1 MTRAASRVLFERR
14 VISHETI
21 EAVRHRVSIVSV
33 IGERVRLERRGQSH
47 LGLCPFHKEKTPS
60 FHVNA
65 ERGFYYCFGC
75 QAGGNVI
82 SFIQQLDGLTFP
94 EAVRELAER
103 AGIQVQETGSDAE
116 RKQEAEARRRR
127 DELFLAGAHAA
138 DYFERCLREH
148 PLAGHARAELRKRK
162 LVPEFAPQAAE
173 ALAAF
178 RVGYAPYGWDGLARH
193 LRDLGFNTR
202 AAEAVGLLG
211 ERKTGGGHYD
221 RFRHRLM
228 FAVMDVQGR
237 IIAFS
242 GRALD
247 EPSAEE
253 LARAGLAPPRS
264 AAPKPA
270 EPPAK
275 YYNSPESP
283 IYKKREAV
291 FGLFQARQGIREQ
304 DRCVVVEGN
313 FDVVSL
319 HARGIKNVVAP
330 LGTAFT
336 ADQAAQIKRY
346 SNHVTFLFDGDAA
359 GQRATRAAREP
370 CQKQGILARVAQ
382 PPRGQDPD
390 EMVRTGGREA
400 IDRVLGGSRPLL
412 EFLIDSAL
420 SSGFSTDDAVARA
433 AKIREVSELI
443 AAEEDGAVRAMAE
456 RHADEV
462 AGRLGILVGED
473 VKSFKAI
480 RGAVAGA
487 ARGRPEAGAQPPA
500 PRALPPEQARSPM
513 RVDQIK
519 AQIFGAALE
528 HPALLAEP
536 DVHELLEV
544 ADGELALGIATVR
557 ALLAEGR
564 DLSTAAADAPSF
576 VGRFP
581 EALRPQVSRR
591 LALPEVASRDAA
603 RTVLVDNL
611 WKLRRLHQRRE
622 RASVVEELRKAA
634 ASGDVDAEL
643 SLLSR
648 QLARAKARH
657 GLE

>member
-1 MTRAASRVLFERR
+1 M
-14 VISHETI
+14 ISHETI

-47 LGLCPFHKEKTPS
+47 IGLCPFHKEKTPS

-103 AGIQVQETGSDAE
+103 AGIQVQETGSAAE
-116 RKQEAEARRRR
+116 QKQEAEARRRR
-127 DELFLAGAHAA
+127 EELYLAGSLAA
-138 DYFERCLREH
+138 EYFERCLREH
-148 PLAGHARAELRKRK
+148 PLAGYARAELRRRQ
-162 LVPEFAPQAAE
+162 LLPELAPGAAK

-178 RVGYAPYGWDGLARH
+178 RVGYAPYGWDGLVRH
-193 LRDLGFNTR
+193 LRSHGFNLR

-211 ERKTGGGHYD
+211 ERKTGDGHYD

-228 FAVMDVQGR
+228 FAVLDLQGR

-242 GRALD
+242 GRSLE
-247 EPSAEE
+247 EPSADD
-253 LARAGLAPPRS
+253 LARAGVAPPRS
-264 AAPKPA
+264 AA

-283 IYKKREAV
+283 IYRKRDAV
-291 FGLFQARQGIREQ
+291 FGLFQARQAVREH

-319 HARGIKNVVAP
+319 HARGIEHVVAP

-336 ADQAAQIKRY
+336 PEQAAQIKRY
-346 SNHVTFLFDGDAA
+346 TSNVTFLFDGDGA

-370 CQKQGILARVAQ
+370 CQKQGLLARVAQ
-382 PPRGQDPD
+382 PPRGMDPD
-390 EMVRTGGREA
+390 EMVRQGGRAA
-400 IDRVLGGSRPLL
+400 IDRVLAGSRPLL
-412 EFLIDSAL
+412 EYLIDTAL
-420 SSGFSTDDAVARA
+420 QTGFAADDAVARA
-433 AKIREVSELI
+433 AKVREVGELI
-443 AAEEDGAVRAMAE
+443 AAEEDPAVRAMAE
-456 RHADEV
+456 RYADEV

-473 VKSFKAI
+473 VKSFRAV
-480 RGAVAGA
+480 RAAVAGA
-487 ARGRPEAGAQPPA
+487 ARGRLASVPAA
-500 PRALPPEQARSPM
+500 PRAAPPEQARSPV

-519 AQIFGAALE
+519 LQIFGAALE
-528 HPALLAEP
+528 HPVLLGEP
-536 DVHELLEV
+536 EVIELLEV
-544 ADGELALGIATVR
+544 TEGDLALGLATI
-557 ALLAEGR
+557 GR
-564 DLSTAAADAPSF
+564 LQARGGDLSTAAADPASF
-576 VGRFP
+576 VAQFP
-581 EALRPQVSRR
+581 ESLRAQVSKR
-591 LALPEVASRDAA
+591 LAVSELASREAA
-603 RTVLVDNL
+603 RGVLIDNL
-611 WKLRRLHQRRE
+611 WKLRRLRQRRE
-622 RASVVEELRKAA
+622 RASVVEELRRAA
-634 ASGDVDAEL
+634 ATGDVDTEL
-643 SLLSR
+643 SLLQQ

>member
-1 MTRAASRVLFERR
+1 

-33 IGERVRLERRGQSH
+33 IGERVRLEKRGQSH
-47 LGLCPFHKEKTPS
+47 IGLCPFHKEKTPS

-65 ERGFYYCFGC
+65 DRGFFYCFGC

-82 SFIQQLDGLTFP
+82 GFIQQLDGLTFP

-103 AGIQVQETGSDAE
+103 AGIQVEENGSVAE
-116 RKQEAEARRRR
+116 QRQEAEARRRR
-127 DELFLAGAHAA
+127 DELFLAGSLAA
-138 DYFERCLREH
+138 DYFERCMREH
-148 PLAGHARAELRKRK
+148 PLAGYARAELQKRK
-162 LVPEFAPQAAE
+162 LAPEFAPSAAE

-178 RVGYAPYGWDGLARH
+178 RVGYAPYGWDGLGRH
-193 LRDLGFNTR
+193 LRELGFNLR

-211 ERKTGGGHYD
+211 ERKSGEGHYD

-228 FAVMDVQGR
+228 FAVMDLQGR

-242 GRALD
+242 GRSLD
-247 EPSAEE
+247 EPSPED
-253 LARAGLAPPRS
+253 LSRAGLPPPRS
-264 AAPKPA
+264 APA

-283 IYKKREAV
+283 IYRKREAV
-291 FGLFQARQGIREQ
+291 FGLFQARQAVREH

-336 ADQAAQIKRY
+336 AEQAAQIKRY
-346 SNHVTFLFDGDAA
+346 TSNVTFLFDGDAA

-370 CQKQGILARVAQ
+370 CQKHGLLARVAQ
-382 PPRGQDPD
+382 PPRGMDPD
-390 EMVRTGGREA
+390 DMVRSGGREA
-400 IDRVLGGSRPLL
+400 IDRVVVGSRPLL
-412 EFLIDSAL
+412 EFLIDTAL
-420 SSGFSTDDAVARA
+420 SSGFSTDDSVARA
-433 AKIREVSELI
+433 AKIREVGELI
-443 AAEEDGAVRAMAE
+443 ATEEDPAVRAMAE
-456 RHADEV
+456 RHADDV

-473 VKSFKAI
+473 IRSFRAI
-480 RGAVAGA
+480 RGAVLGA
-487 ARGRPEAGAQPPA
+487 ARARPDSGSAPPP
-500 PRALPPEQARSPM
+500 PRAAPPEQARSPV

-519 AQIFGAALE
+519 VQVFGAALE
-528 HPALLAEP
+528 YPALLAEP
-536 DVHELLEV
+536 DVLELLEV
-544 ADGELALGIATVR
+544 ADGDLALGIATVQ

-564 DLSTAAADAPSF
+564 DLSSEAVDPASF
-576 VGRFP
+576 AGRFP
-581 EALRPQVSRR
+581 ESLRPLVSKR
-591 LALPEVASRDAA
+591 LALPELASADSA
-603 RTVLVDNL
+603 RGVLVDNL